1 MKRNTSRRLALR
13 RETLAEL
20 STSPPGHAAVAG
32 GTLTYEGSCG
42 PTTCPC
48 PTCTGEGAF
57 A

>member
-1 MKRNTSRRLALR
+1 MKRNTFRRLALR

-20 STSPPGHAAVAG
+20 STKPPAFAAVAA

-48 PTCTGEGAF
+48 PTGEGTLA
-57 A
+57 